1 MQGHEYSRR
10 AALELRIP
18 PVAVVLV
25 ASGLMWIAAWCL
37 PSLRRPF
44 SGHLAMALGLFAAGA
59 LVSFAGVVQFRR
71 ARTTVNPLTPEA
83 SSALVVSGVYEW
95 TRNPMYLGFLIA
107 LCGWAAYLSNAAS
120 VLVLPLFIVYMNRF
134 QIAPEERA
142 LRARF
147 GQQFEDYCRSVRRW
161 L

>member
-1 MQGHEYSRR
+1 MQETSRR
-10 AALELRIP
+10 VALELRIP
-18 PVAVVLV
+18 PVAVVFI
-25 ASGLMWIAAWCL
+25 ASGLMWIAAWSL
-37 PSLRRPF
+37 PSLQWTF
-44 SGHLAMALGLFAAGA
+44 SGHLAMALGLFAAGT
-59 LVSFAGVVQFRR
+59 LVSLGGVVQFRR

-83 SSALVVSGVYEW
+83 SSALVISGVYRW

-107 LCGWAAYLSNAAS
+107 LCGWAVYLSNAAS

-142 LRARF
+142 FWARF
-147 GQQFEDYCRSVRRW
+147 GQQFEDYFRSVRRW

>member
-1 MQGHEYSRR
+1 
-10 AALELRIP
+10 
-18 PVAVVLV
+18 
-25 ASGLMWIAAWCL
+25 MWIEARLL
-37 PSLRRPF
+37 PSLQRPF
-44 SGHLAMALGLFAAGA
+44 SGHWAMALGLFAAGA
-59 LVSFAGVVQFRR
+59 LVSLGGVMQFRR

-83 SSALVVSGVYEW
+83 SSTLVISGVYRW

-107 LCGWAAYLSNAAS
+107 LCGWAVYLWNATS
-120 VLVLPLFIVYMNRF
+120 VLVLPLFIVYMNRS

-147 GQQFEDYCRSVRRW
+147 GQQFEDCRSVRRW